1 MILETA
7 ALAAISGVPALA
19 ATYAGYF
26 SWRGRRRNERDLCAD
41 CAGPH
46 YAAPAYEA
54 PALVQ
59 GRTVCGPCAARH
71 RRRMS
76 VALSAAGVLSGAA
89 VVAMGVGA
97 AAGTIGWAAPAVV
110 GAEYVAVFGGA
121 VAWMKRRNR
130 KARLE
135 IAALKDACPRLPGPA
150 GAALTAR

>member
-7 ALAAISGVPALA
+7 ALAAISGIPAAA
-19 ATYAGYF
+19 ATYAGFF
-26 SWRGRRRNERDLCAD
+26 SWRGRRRNERELCAD
-41 CAGPH
+41 CAGPQ

-76 VALSAAGVLSGAA
+76 VALGAAGVLSGAA

-97 AAGTIGWAAPAVV
+97 TVGTIGWALPAVV

-121 VAWMKRRNR
+121 LVWMKRRNR
-130 KARLE
+130 KAQLE
-135 IAALKDACPRLPGPA
+135 IAALEDAGLRLPSPA
-150 GAALTAR
+150 GAALGAR